1 MESGEA
7 NEAAPSRRGLVAAM
21 AVGLVVVLLV
31 GVRILTGTSD
41 DGDDDGTDE
50 ETAADGSSTTQD
62 TPAPTEPAPPPP
74 PPTNP
79 PPRPLP
85 GLANQGVIDGLA
97 GVGWTCS
104 VETGMYPDHVQ
115 HNCDDAADQAWLD
128 MVSTPA
134 GEVLVITVYGYEDR
148 LGAFRDV
155 ASLGWT
161 GVDGG
166 EVAAWVESTVGSA
179 TSVGGHDRSFGEVP
193 FGLVGDPSSVMG
205 DWSLELGRQPP
216 VT

>member
-1 MESGEA
+1 MEPGEP
-7 NEAAPSRRGLVAAM
+7 EGAAPSRRGLVVAI

-31 GVRILTGTSD
+31 GLRILAGSSD
-41 DGDDDGTDE
+41 DDDGTDE
-50 ETAADGSSTTQD
+50 ETAAGGSSTTQE
-62 TPAPTEPAPPPP
+62 TTAPTEPPPPPP

-97 GVGWTCS
+97 GVGWSCS

-115 HNCDDAADQAWLD
+115 HNCGDPSDQAWLD

-179 TSVGGHDRSFGEVP
+179 TSVGGHDRVFGEVP
-193 FGLVGDPSSVMG
+193 FSLVGDPGSVVAS
-205 DWSLELGRQPP
+205 WSLELGRQPP